1 MKKRSLNKKEIKEL
15 IPLISYP
22 VEVTPKQKVEI
33 VWLTDK
39 YPVMYVDDVPL
50 LFEFEGKWLPLMK
63 LVMQKNPY
71 KKVTVDMG
79 AIKFVAAGA
88 DIMRPGVVAIE
99 EGISAGDVVS
109 IVDQKFG
116 KVLAIGIALF
126 NSADMRA
133 ATGGKVV
140 KNAHAAGDKLW
151 ELLKP
156 APASAPAPKEPSL
169 PEDLQE

>member
-22 VEVTPKQKVEI
+22 VSISPKQKVE
-33 VWLTDK
+33 VMWLTDK

-50 LFEFEGKWLPLMK
+50 LFEFEGKWLPLLK
-63 LVMQKNPY
+63 LVIEKNPY
-71 KKVTVDMG
+71 KKITVDMG

-88 DIMRPGVVAIE
+88 DIMRPGVVSIE
-99 EGISAGDVVS
+99 DGISAGDVVS

-126 NSADMRA
+126 NSEEMRA

-156 APASAPAPKEPSL
+156 APAAPTPPEAPK
-169 PEDLQE
+169 QE

>member
-22 VEVTPKQKVEI
+22 VEISPKQKVEI
-33 VWLTDK
+33 MWLTDK
-39 YPVMYVDDVPL
+39 YPVMYVDDVPI
-50 LFEFEGKWLPLMK
+50 LFEFEGKWLPLLK
-63 LVMQKNPY
+63 LVMANNPY
-71 KKVTVDMG
+71 KKITVDMG
-79 AIKFVAAGA
+79 AIRFVAGGA

-99 EGISAGDVVS
+99 EGISSGDIVS

-133 ATGGKVV
+133 ATSGKVV

-156 APASAPAPKEPSL
+156 AAIPSAPAEAPPK
-169 PEDLQE
+169 D